1 MRQGKEIGSG
11 TQQMIVFLTDGE
23 PTVGE
28 TSSEKIRENVK
39 RANSELKIPIFGLAF
54 GDGADFNLIKDISDE
69 NYGFAQKIYESGNS
83 FEQLE
88 DFYNK
93 ISGKYVCEKCHKNII
108 FGNMS

>member
-1 MRQGKEIGSG
+1 
-11 TQQMIVFLTDGE
+11 MIVFLTDGE

-28 TSSEKIRENVK
+28 TSSEKIKENIN

-93 ISGKYVCEKCHKNII
+93 ISGKLNTVIDFRLHTPTKEALHKW
-108 FGNMS
+108 G